1 MSYEIMTEDQEGTA
15 VATNTGWSDF
25 CEWAETLDLEN
36 YFEVRH
42 LAEHGF
48 EKDLKELAEE
58 IDEGLEE
65 FPPDVK
71 GVEDTARG
79 IIAFIN
85 ENPDAEMVMVTNGVV
100 NADEDEDSDDDD
112 DVDEDD
118 DDYDDADYEETGR

>member
-1 MSYEIMTEDQEGTA
+1 MSYEIMTEDKEATS

-25 CEWAETLDLEN
+25 CEWGESLDLEN
-36 YFEVRH
+36 YFEVHH
-42 LAEHGF
+42 LVEHGW

-79 IIAFIN
+79 IITFIN
-85 ENPDAEMVMVTNGVV
+85 ENTEAEMVMVTNGVV
-100 NADEDEDSDDDD
+100 NADDDESDDDEDSDIDDD
-112 DVDEDD
+112 ADDEPEDEEDD
-118 DDYDDADYEETGR
+118 DE